1 MQTIKNHSRQLLL
14 LGLVV
19 VIPLLLLFIA
29 MNFVSYEQRN
39 STSNINVAV
48 VDNDQ
53 NAMFQGKVVA
63 LGKGVEH
70 KLAHNHQ
77 VTWHFVSQGTADKKL
92 ADGTY
97 LMKVT
102 LPHNFS
108 KNATTALSKKPK
120 TSQIKVALSDH
131 NNFASHLITS
141 QVADKLRSQVVANVQ
156 QAYDQTMLSSIKQLG
171 AGVSQAHNG
180 TKKLK
185 NGTDELLTGN
195 KQVASN
201 LQLLADKMVAFK
213 AGGKTL
219 QAGLVTYTD
228 GVAQLAA
235 GNVQLNEGLKT
246 LQSSTG
252 PLASGVAQLA
262 GGSRTLNTGIG
273 QYTSGV
279 GTLISGVGQYTNG
292 VGTYVNGVG
301 QYTNG
306 VNKYATGV
314 NQYTSGVGQLSN
326 GLSTL
331 SANSNTLNNG
341 TTTLA
346 SAGKQMPAA
355 IAGLAAYNGKISSGL
370 NEVNTALSANAS
382 SMKKLNTETAKF
394 DSLITQ
400 AAALKTQVDQA
411 KKIEPELSKM
421 VTLLNG
427 LQAAKSSANDL
438 MSNATQLTTAQAT
451 IKGALTQIGLKTG
464 AATGLERSQITAAQ
478 KIAADPD
485 ASAAIKQEA
494 QSIVTSGNQN
504 ITNNLGGVSSTLS
517 TLQKSVGSMKAP
529 DLSSLK
535 AILNQLPSD
544 SDVATLKQELS
555 GMNTLLDNSDTL
567 LTQTSNLSDSVA
579 LLKTLPAQM
588 NTLSSSLVQLQAAS
602 AKSANIA
609 AQLNSSVN
617 GSGVDLSS
625 EATINATIGKSNFSS
640 QIGQLVSGIQQYT
653 SGVDTAASG
662 ASTLN
667 ANTPALTSA
676 SAQLFGAENQ
686 LHSGANQLNSASGQL
701 NSGSSQL
708 TGAAGQLTNGS
719 AQLATGLGQ
728 LNSKVPALVSGVNQL
743 VSGSNQVVSGGG
755 QLTANSSQ
763 LVNGAGT
770 LAAGADQAQSGASQ
784 LADGSNQVQSGLSQV
799 GSGITT
805 LNTKLA
811 AGAKQVSGLNTSPA
825 NVSHFVSPVK
835 NTTQADNLDKPL
847 MSVLGPLVIFMVLF
861 IGAILTEL
869 GFNRYSASFQAQSLL
884 NKLGYVGVSVVL
896 QAIGI
901 AIITALMGVNM
912 AHPVAY
918 ISYLILGGAVFTL
931 IVFSFDRWWG
941 TLGVLATLAIL
952 FIQLIIS
959 GGLLPNAMLSGLYQ
973 ALSAILPGTYLL
985 NGLNYALNG
994 LATSPA
1000 LSTFILF
1007 VFAAIFVLPLVIKKP
1022 VIAPKAD

>member
-1 MQTIKNHSRQLLL
+1 MQTIKNHSRQILL

-53 NAMFQGKVVA
+53 NAKFQGKVVA
-63 LGKGVEH
+63 LGSGVEK
-70 KLAHNHQ
+70 KLKHNHQ
-77 VTWHFVSQGTADKKL
+77 VTWHFVSEATADKKL
-92 ADGTY
+92 EDGTY

-102 LPHNFS
+102 LPQDFS

-120 TSQIKVALSDH
+120 TSQINVSLSDH

-141 QVADKLRSQVVANVQ
+141 QVADKLRSEVVANVQ

-171 AGVSQAHNG
+171 AGVSQAHDG

-185 NGTDELLTGN
+185 SGTDQLLDGN
-195 KQVASN
+195 KKVASN
-201 LQLLADKMVAFK
+201 LETLADKMVEFK

-219 QAGLVTYTD
+219 EDGLITYTN
-228 GVAQLAA
+228 GVDTLAA

-246 LQSSTG
+246 LQSST
-252 PLASGVAQLA
+252 PALASGVQQLA
-262 GGSRTLNTGIG
+262 SGSQSLSQGIG
-273 QYTSGV
+273 QYTTGV
-279 GTLISGVGQYTNG
+279 GTLISGVGQYTGG
-292 VGTYVNGVG
+292 VGTYINGVG
-301 QYTNG
+301 QYTSG

-314 NQYTSGVGQLSN
+314 NQYTSGVSQLNS

-331 SANSNTLNNG
+331 SANSGTLNNG
-341 TTTLA
+341 TSTLA

-355 IAGLAAYNGKISSGL
+355 IAGLAAYNGKINSGL
-370 NEVNTALSANAS
+370 NEVNEALSDNAS
-382 SMKKLNTETAKF
+382 NMSKLSTETAKF
-394 DSLITQ
+394 DSLIEQ

-411 KKIEPELSKM
+411 KEIEPELNKM
-421 VTLLNG
+421 VTLLDG
-427 LQAAKSSANDL
+427 LQTAKTSANDL
-438 MSNATQLTTAQAT
+438 MSKASQLTSAQST
-451 IKGALTQIGLKTG
+451 IKSALTQIGLKNG
-464 AATGLERSQITAAQ
+464 MATGLERSQITAAQ
-478 KIAADPD
+478 KIVDDPD
-485 ASAAIKQEA
+485 ASATIKQEA

-504 ITNNLGGVSSTLS
+504 INNNLGGVSSTLS
-517 TLQKSVGSMKAP
+517 TLQKSVGSMEVP
-529 DLSSLK
+529 DLTSLK
-535 AILNQLPSD
+535 SIIDQLPSD
-544 SDVATLKQELS
+544 SEVATLKQELS

-588 NTLSSSLVQLQAAS
+588 STLSSSLQQLQAAS

-609 AQLNSSVN
+609 TQLNGSVN

-625 EATINATIGKSNFSS
+625 EASINATIGKSNFSS

-676 SAQLFGAENQ
+676 SSQLFSAEGQ
-686 LHSGANQLNSASGQL
+686 LNSGASQLNSASGQL
-701 NSGSSQL
+701 SSG
-708 TGAAGQLTNGS
+708 AGQLTNASG
-719 AQLATGLGQ
+719 QLVSGAGQLTTGLGQ

-743 VSGSNQVVSGGG
+743 VSGSDQVVAGGS
-755 QLTANSSQ
+755 QLTANSSK
-763 LVNGAGT
+763 LVSGAGQ
-770 LAAGADQAQSGASQ
+770 LADGADQAQSGASQ

-799 GSGITT
+799 GAGVTT
-805 LNTKLA
+805 LNSKLA
-811 AGAKQVSGLNTSPA
+811 DGAKQVSGLNTSTA
-825 NVSHFVSPVK
+825 NVNHFVSPVK
-835 NTTQADNLDKPL
+835 NSTQADNLNKPL
-847 MSVLGPLVIFMVLF
+847 MSVLAPLVIFMVLF
-861 IGAILTEL
+861 VGAVLTEL
-869 GFNRYSASFQAQSLL
+869 GFNRYSNSFQNQPLA
-884 NKLGYVGVSVVL
+884 NKLGYVGAAVVL

-901 AIITALMGVNM
+901 AVVTALMGVSM
-912 AHPVAY
+912 ANPIAY
-918 ISYLILGGAVFTL
+918 LGFLILGSAVFTL

-952 FIQLIIS
+952 FVQLIIS
-959 GGLLPNAMLSGLYQ
+959 GGLLPSDMLSGLYQ

-985 NGLNYALNG
+985 NGLNYALNN
-994 LATSPA
+994 LATSPVF
-1000 LSTFILF
+1000 STFILF
-1007 VFAAIFVLPLVIKKP
+1007 VFAAIFVLPLIIKKR